1 MTEKKIQMMIDSYR
15 KTVCALCPHRTL
27 CNSLPDDVSCETVW
41 KLRHKRGFPIKEKR
55 MTGKNRFGVPVNY
68 SFYYLA

>member
-27 CNSLPDDVSCETVW
+27 CNSLPDDVSCKTVW
-41 KLRHKRGFPIKEKR
+41 KLAAIGQDDEEEE
-55 MTGKNRFGVPVNY
+55 GEEDD
-68 SFYYLA
+68 